1 MVHWLTDRLADP
13 AVSHHRPQSFFN
25 RWRRTTK
32 ENPWETASM
41 KFEAN
46 SRAARLIVRLGFV
59 RGARRFGGD
68 ENAATAVE
76 FSLVAL
82 PFIALMF
89 AILETGMM
97 FFAAQTLETA
107 VSNAGRLV
115 RTGQAQSAGLNM
127 DTFKAKICDQIMLLF
142 ACTANLKL
150 DVRTFTNFSDMT
162 LTRPV
167 DANGN
172 LKTDDF
178 KYDPGKGGQI
188 VLVRA
193 YYEWPTFVTSLGN
206 NLTDLPDGNRLLAA
220 AAAFRNE
227 PFPW

>member
-1 MVHWLTDRLADP
+1 
-13 AVSHHRPQSFFN
+13 
-25 RWRRTTK
+25 
-32 ENPWETASM
+32 
-41 KFEAN
+41 
-46 SRAARLIVRLGFV
+46 
-59 RGARRFGGD
+59 
-68 ENAATAVE
+68 
-76 FSLVAL
+76 
-82 PFIALMF
+82 
-89 AILETGMM
+89 
-97 FFAAQTLETA
+97 

>member
-1 MVHWLTDRLADP
+1 
-13 AVSHHRPQSFFN
+13 
-25 RWRRTTK
+25 
-32 ENPWETASM
+32 M
-41 KFEAN
+41 KLEAN
-46 SRAARLIVRLGFV
+46 SRVARLIVRLGLV
-59 RGARRFGGD
+59 RRVRRFGHD
-68 ENAATAVE
+68 ETAATAVE

-82 PFIALMF
+82 PFVALMF

-127 DTFKAKICDQIMLLF
+127 DTFKAKICDQIMSLF

-150 DVRTFTNFSDMT
+150 DVRTFTNFSDMNFA
-162 LTRPV
+162 RPL

-193 YYEWPTFVTSLGN
+193 YYEWPTFVTKLGN
-206 NLTDLPDGNRLLAA
+206 NLTDLADGNRLLGA